1 MLLSSGCVWAMASPL
16 KHHEQRRALI
26 LNHLLLW
33 ATSRE
38 ASGRVLHPH
47 DQLKQVEAGILSN
60 SRDHENA
67 LDKTNKVVRELPI
80 IA

>member
-1 MLLSSGCVWAMASPL
+1 MWAMASPL

-26 LNHLLLW
+26 LNHLLPW

-38 ASGRVLHPH
+38 ALGRVLHPH
-47 DQLKQVEAGILSN
+47 DQLKQVDAGILSK
-60 SRDHENA
+60 SRDHENVP
-67 LDKTNKVVRELPI
+67 DKTNKVVRELPI